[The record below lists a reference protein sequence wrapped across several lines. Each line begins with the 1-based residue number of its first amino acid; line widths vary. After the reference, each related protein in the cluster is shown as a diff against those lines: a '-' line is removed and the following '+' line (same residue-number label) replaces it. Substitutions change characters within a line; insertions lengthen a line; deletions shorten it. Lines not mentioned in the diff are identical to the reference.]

1 MRRPILPWQRT
12 PWLIAAL
19 FVVVIV
25 LEYSTPPPYVF
36 GYLYIGAVLLAS
48 GGLGRGAT
56 RWVTMIAIALTLL
69 NLVIPGLE
77 PITSITIANRAI
89 TVLALV
95 VTGWLSDRIQRYE
108 KAITH
113 QHAQILAQAQLARM
127 REDFVSTLT
136 HDLKTPL
143 LGAIETL
150 HALEA
155 EQFGAVT
162 SAQRRA
168 IAIMTRSHQT
178 TLQLVET
185 LMDVYRN
192 DSEGLRLNLTAV
204 DVVALADDTIMQ
216 LTAFAAS
223 RQVHMRLHQG
233 ESDFRQPCWVR
244 ADVLQLQR
252 VLSNLIANAI
262 HHSLRGSL
270 GEVVIR
276 PRGDDC
282 LVQVLDQGQGIAAE
296 EMIHLFERFYQGH
309 SDRQAKGTGL
319 GLYLSRQ
326 IVEAHGGTIW
336 AESRQPRGAV
346 FAFRLPAQP
355 PVHDNVA
362 VATLAKPIL
371 PETFQP

>member
-1 MRRPILPWQRT
+1 MRRPKLNWQRT
-12 PWLIAAL
+12 HWLIASL
-19 FVVVIV
+19 FVVVIG

-48 GGLGRGAT
+48 GRLGQGAT
-56 RWVTMIAIALTLL
+56 RWVTAIAIALTLL

-77 PITSITIANRAI
+77 PITTVTVANRAI

-95 VTGWLSDRIQRYE
+95 VTGWLSDLIQRYE

-150 HALEA
+150 HALDT

-162 SAQRRA
+162 PAQRRA
-168 IAIMTRSHQT
+168 IAIMTRSHQA

-185 LMDVYRN
+185 LMDVYHN
-192 DSEGLRLNLTAV
+192 DSVGLRLNPTAV
-204 DVVALADDTIMQ
+204 DVVTLAEDSIMQ
-216 LTAFAAS
+216 LTALAAS
-223 RQVHMRLHQG
+223 RLVHIRLHQG
-233 ESDFRQPCWVR
+233 ESDFRQPCWVK

-270 GEVVIR
+270 VEVVIR
-276 PRGDDC
+276 PKGDNC
-282 LVQVLDQGQGIAAE
+282 LVQVLDQGQGIAAD
-296 EMIHLFERFYQGH
+296 EMAHLFKRFYQGH

-336 AESRQPRGAV
+336 AESRQPTGAI

-355 PVHDNVA
+355 QGQDDSLMVRAFNH
-362 VATLAKPIL
+362 L
-371 PETFQP
+371 

>member
-1 MRRPILPWQRT
+1 MPRPAPPWQRT
-12 PWLIAAL
+12 HWLIAAL
-19 FVVVIV
+19 FVVVIG

-48 GGLGRGAT
+48 GRLGRGAT
-56 RWVTMIAIALTLL
+56 RWVTAVAISLTLL

-77 PITSITIANRAI
+77 PISPVTVANRAI
-89 TVLALV
+89 TVLALA

-113 QHAQILAQAQLARM
+113 QHVQILAQAQLARM

-150 HALEA
+150 HALET

-192 DSEGLRLNLTAV
+192 DAEGLRLNLSAV
-204 DVVALADDTIMQ
+204 DVVSLAEDTIMQ
-216 LTAFAAS
+216 LTALAAS
-223 RQVHMRLHQG
+223 RQVHIRLHQG

-244 ADVLQLQR
+244 ADALQLQR

-270 GEVVIR
+270 VEVVIR
-276 PRGDDC
+276 HHGDDC
-282 LVQVLDQGQGIAAE
+282 LVQVLDQGQGIATD
-296 EMIHLFERFYQGH
+296 EMAHLFERFYQGH

-326 IVEAHGGTIW
+326 IVEAHGGRIW
-336 AESRQPRGAV
+336 AESRQPTGAV
-346 FAFRLPAQP
+346 FAFRLPDQP
-355 PVHDNVA
+355 PVQDNSLMVR
-362 VATLAKPIL
+362 TSNPR
-371 PETFQP
+371 

>member
-1 MRRPILPWQRT
+1 MSTPFASLKLILRRWRKT
-12 PWLIAAL
+12 HWLIAIL
-19 FVVVIV
+19 FAVVIV

-36 GYLYIGAVLLAS
+36 GYLYVGAVLLAN
-48 GGLGRGAT
+48 GRLGRQAT
-56 RWVTMIAIALTLL
+56 RWVTAIAVLLTLL
-69 NLVIPGLE
+69 NLVLPGVE
-77 PITSITIANRAI
+77 PIATVTIANRAI

-113 QHAQILAQAQLARM
+113 QHVQIMAQAQLARV

-143 LGAIETL
+143 LGALETL
-150 HALEA
+150 RALENR
-155 EQFGAVT
+155 QFGPVT
-162 SAQRRA
+162 AAQHRA
-168 IAIMTRSHQT
+168 IAIMIRSHQT

-192 DSEGLRLNLTAV
+192 DVEGLRLNPTAV
-204 DVVALADDTIMQ
+204 DVVALAEDTITQ
-216 LTAFAAS
+216 LTALAAS
-223 RQVHMRLHQG
+223 RQVHIRLHQG

-244 ADVLQLQR
+244 ADELQLQR

-262 HHSLRGSL
+262 HHSRRGSL
-270 GEVVIR
+270 VEVVIR
-276 PRGDDC
+276 PRGDNC

-296 EMIHLFERFYQGH
+296 EMAHLFDRFYQGH

-355 PVHDNVA
+355 SVQDDSLIVRALNR
-362 VATLAKPIL
+362 L
-371 PETFQP
+371 

>member
-1 MRRPILPWQRT
+1 MHRLKLNWQRT
-12 PWLIAAL
+12 HWLIVAF

-48 GGLGRGAT
+48 GRLGQGAT
-56 RWVTMIAIALTLL
+56 RWVTAIAILLTLL
-69 NLVIPGLE
+69 NLLIPGLE
-77 PITSITIANRAI
+77 PTTAVTIANRAI
-89 TVLALV
+89 AALALA
-95 VTGWLSDRIQRYE
+95 VTGWLSDRIQGYE
-108 KAITH
+108 KTITH
-113 QHAQILAQAQLARM
+113 QQAQIFAQSQLAHM

-150 HALEA
+150 HAMGT
-155 EQFGAVT
+155 EQFGAIT

-168 IAIMTRSHQT
+168 IAVMIRSHQT

-185 LMDVYRN
+185 LLDVYRN

-204 DVVALADDTIMQ
+204 DMVALAEDTIVQ
-216 LTAFAAS
+216 LTALAAS
-223 RQVHMRLHQG
+223 RQVHIRLHQG
-233 ESDFRQPCWVR
+233 ESDFRQPCWVK

-262 HHSLRGSL
+262 QHSLRGSL
-270 GEVVIR
+270 VEVVIR
-276 PRGDDC
+276 HRGDDC
-282 LVQVLDQGQGIAAE
+282 LVQVLDQGQGIAPH
-296 EMIHLFERFYQGH
+296 EMAHLFERFYQGH

-326 IVEAHGGTIW
+326 IVEAHGGSIW
-336 AESRQPRGAV
+336 AESRQPNGAA
-346 FAFRLPAQP
+346 FAFRLPAQYP
-355 PVHDNVA
+355 MQENSLMIHAAN
-362 VATLAKPIL
+362 
-371 PETFQP
+371 FQ

>member
-1 MRRPILPWQRT
+1 MRRLKFNGQLNWQRT
-12 PWLIAAL
+12 HWLITAL
-19 FVVVIV
+19 FVVVIL

-48 GGLGRGAT
+48 GRLGRGAT
-56 RWVTMIAIALTLL
+56 RWVTAIAIVLTLL

-77 PITSITIANRAI
+77 PITSVTLANRAI
-89 TVLALV
+89 TVLALA

-150 HALEA
+150 HAFNA
-155 EQFGAVT
+155 EQFGVVT
-162 SAQRRA
+162 PAQRRA

-185 LMDVYRN
+185 LMDIYRN
-192 DSEGLRLNLTAV
+192 DSEGLRLNPTDV
-204 DVVALADDTIMQ
+204 DVVALAEDTIMAF
-216 LTAFAAS
+216 TALAAS
-223 RQVHMRLHQG
+223 RQVHIRLHQG

-252 VLSNLIANAI
+252 VLSNLLANAI

-270 GEVVIR
+270 VEVVIR

-282 LVQVLDQGQGIAAE
+282 LVQVLDQGQGITPDD
-296 EMIHLFERFYQGH
+296 MTHLFERFYQGH
-309 SDRQAKGTGL
+309 SDRQTKGTGL

-336 AESRQPRGAV
+336 AESRQPKGAV
-346 FAFRLPAQP
+346 FAFRLPTRLSVQ
-355 PVHDNVA
+355 DNNVMVRTA
-362 VATLAKPIL
+362 NL
-371 PETFQP
+371 P

>member
-1 MRRPILPWQRT
+1 MRRLKPHWQRT
-12 PWLIAAL
+12 HWLIAAL
-19 FVVVIV
+19 FVVVIG

-48 GGLGRGAT
+48 GRLGRGVT
-56 RWVTMIAIALTLL
+56 RWVTAIAVTLTLL

-77 PITSITIANRAI
+77 PITTVTVANRAI

-143 LGAIETL
+143 LGALETL

-155 EQFGAVT
+155 EQFGAIT

-168 IAIMTRSHQT
+168 IDIMTRSHQT

-185 LMDVYRN
+185 LMDIYRN
-192 DSEGLRLNLTAV
+192 DSEGLRLNLSAV
-204 DVVALADDTIMQ
+204 DVVALAEDTIMQ
-216 LTAFAAS
+216 LTALAAS
-223 RQVHMRLHQG
+223 RQVHIRLHQG

-252 VLSNLIANAI
+252 VLSNLMANAI

-270 GEVVIR
+270 VEVVICH
-276 PRGDDC
+276 RGDDC
-282 LVQVLDQGQGIAAE
+282 LVQVLDQGQGMAADDLP
-296 EMIHLFERFYQGH
+296 HLFDRFYQGH

-336 AESRQPRGAV
+336 AESRQPQGAV

-355 PVHDNVA
+355 SVQDDSLMGRAFNR
-362 VATLAKPIL
+362 L
-371 PETFQP
+371 

>member
-1 MRRPILPWQRT
+1 MRRPIPPWQRT
-12 PWLIAAL
+12 HWLIAAL

-48 GGLGRGAT
+48 GQLGQGAT
-56 RWVTMIAIALTLL
+56 RWVTAIAITLTLL

-77 PITSITIANRAI
+77 PISTVTIANRAI
-89 TVLALV
+89 TVLALA

-150 HALEA
+150 HALET
-155 EQFGAVT
+155 EQFGAIT
-162 SAQRRA
+162 AAQRRA
-168 IAIMTRSHQT
+168 ISIMTRSHQT
-178 TLQLVET
+178 TLQLVDT

-192 DSEGLRLNLTAV
+192 DSEGLRLNLTDV
-204 DVVALADDTIMQ
+204 DVVALAEDTIMQ
-216 LTAFAAS
+216 LTALAAS
-223 RQVHMRLHQG
+223 RQVHIRLHQG

-270 GEVVIR
+270 VEVVIR
-276 PRGDDC
+276 HRGDDC
-282 LVQVLDQGQGIAAE
+282 LVQVLDQGQGLAAE
-296 EMIHLFERFYQGH
+296 EMAHLFERFYQRH

-326 IVEAHGGTIW
+326 IIEAHSGTIW
-336 AESRQPRGAV
+336 AEVRQPKGAV
-346 FAFRLPAQP
+346 FTFRLPVHL
-355 PVHDNVA
+355 PVQDNKLMA
-362 VATLAKPIL
+362 RIPNS
-371 PETFQP
+371 P

>member
-1 MRRPILPWQRT
+1 MRRIKPNWQRT
-12 PWLIAAL
+12 HWLIAIL
-19 FVVVIV
+19 FVVVIL
-25 LEYSTPPPYVF
+25 LEYSTPPHYVF
-36 GYLYIGAVLLAS
+36 GYLYIGAVLLVS
-48 GGLGRGAT
+48 GRLGRGAT
-56 RWVTMIAIALTLL
+56 QWVTAIAITLTLL

-77 PITSITIANRAI
+77 PITTVTLANRAI
-89 TVLALV
+89 TVLALG

-113 QHAQILAQAQLARM
+113 QQVQILAQAQLARM

-150 HALEA
+150 HALDA

-162 SAQRRA
+162 SAQHRA

-192 DSEGLRLNLTAV
+192 DTEGIRLNLASV
-204 DVVALADDTIMQ
+204 DVVTLAEETIMQ
-216 LTAFAAS
+216 LTALATS
-223 RQVHMRLHQG
+223 RQVHLRLHQG
-233 ESDFRQPCWVR
+233 ESDFRQPCWVK

-252 VLSNLIANAI
+252 VLGNLIANAI

-270 GEVVIR
+270 VEIVVR
-276 PRGDDC
+276 AKGDDC
-282 LVQVLDQGQGIAAE
+282 QVQVLDQGQGIAADDRT
-296 EMIHLFERFYQGH
+296 HLFDRFYQGH
-309 SDRQAKGTGL
+309 SDRQTKGTGL

-355 PVHDNVA
+355 PVQDNNLMVR
-362 VATLAKPIL
+362 TPHSR
-371 PETFQP
+371 

>member
-1 MRRPILPWQRT
+1 MRRLKLDWQRT
-12 PWLIAAL
+12 HWLIAAL

-48 GGLGRGAT
+48 GRLGRGAT
-56 RWVTMIAIALTLL
+56 RWVTVIAIVLTLL

-77 PITSITIANRAI
+77 PITTVTIANRVI
-89 TVLALV
+89 TVLALA
-95 VTGWLSDRIQRYE
+95 VTGWLSECIQRYE

-150 HALEA
+150 HALET

-204 DVVALADDTIMQ
+204 DMVALAEDTIMQ
-216 LTAFAAS
+216 LTALATS
-223 RQVHMRLHQG
+223 RQVRIRLHQG

-270 GEVVIR
+270 VEVVIR
-276 PRGDDC
+276 HRGDDC
-282 LVQVLDQGQGIAAE
+282 LVQVLDQGQGIAAD
-296 EMIHLFERFYQGH
+296 EMAHLFDRFYQGH
-309 SDRQAKGTGL
+309 GDRQAKGTGL

-355 PVHDNVA
+355 MGQDNGLMVRA
-362 VATLAKPIL
+362 VNSR
-371 PETFQP
+371 

>member
-1 MRRPILPWQRT
+1 MRRLKPNWQRT
-12 PWLIAAL
+12 HWLIAAL

-48 GGLGRGAT
+48 GQWGRGAT
-56 RWVTMIAIALTLL
+56 RWVTAIAILLTLL
-69 NLVIPGLE
+69 NLFIPGIE
-77 PITSITIANRAI
+77 PITAVTLANRTI

-95 VTGWLSDRIQRYE
+95 ITGWLSDRIQRYE

-113 QHAQILAQAQLARM
+113 QHAQILAQAQLARV

-143 LGAIETL
+143 LGALETL
-150 HALEA
+150 HALENH
-155 EQFGAVT
+155 QFGPVT
-162 SAQRRA
+162 AAQRRA

-192 DSEGLRLNLTAV
+192 DTEGLCLQRVPV
-204 DVVALADDTIMQ
+204 DVVTLAEETIMQ
-216 LTAFAAS
+216 LTSLAAS
-223 RQVHMRLHQG
+223 RQVHIRMHQG
-233 ESDFRQPCWVR
+233 ESDFRQPCWVE
-244 ADVLQLQR
+244 ADTLQLQR
-252 VLSNLIANAI
+252 VLSNLISNAI
-262 HHSLRGSL
+262 NHAPRGSL
-270 GEVVIR
+270 VEVVIR
-276 PRGDDC
+276 AGGAAC
-282 LVQVLDQGQGIAAE
+282 QVQVIDQGQGIATDEVAQ
-296 EMIHLFERFYQGH
+296 LFNRFYQGH

-336 AESRQPRGAV
+336 AESRQPQGAI
-346 FAFRLPAQP
+346 FAFRLPTQP
-355 PVHDNVA
+355 QGDSLMVRAFKDS
-362 VATLAKPIL
+362 
-371 PETFQP
+371 

>member
-1 MRRPILPWQRT
+1 MRRLTLNWQRT
-12 PWLIAAL
+12 HWLIAAL

-36 GYLYIGAVLLAS
+36 GYLYIGAVLLAN
-48 GGLGRGAT
+48 GRLGRGAT
-56 RWVTMIAIALTLL
+56 RWVTVIAITLTLL

-77 PITSITIANRAI
+77 PITTVTIANRAI
-89 TVLALV
+89 TVLALA

-150 HALEA
+150 HALET
-155 EQFGAVT
+155 EQFGPVT

-168 IAIMTRSHQT
+168 IGIMTRSHQT

-192 DSEGLRLNLTAV
+192 DSEGLRLNLTDV
-204 DVVALADDTIMQ
+204 DVVALAEDTIMQ

-223 RQVHMRLHQG
+223 RQIHIRLHQG
-233 ESDFRQPCWVR
+233 ESDFRQPCWVK

-270 GEVVIR
+270 VEVVIR
-276 PRGDDC
+276 HRGDDC
-282 LVQVLDQGQGIAAE
+282 LVQVLDQGQGIAAD
-296 EMIHLFERFYQGH
+296 EMAHLFERFYQGH
-309 SDRQAKGTGL
+309 SDHQAKGTGL

-326 IVEAHGGTIW
+326 IVEAHGGRIW
-336 AESRQPRGAV
+336 AEPRQPTGAV
-346 FAFRLPAQP
+346 FAFRLPAQS
-355 PVHDNVA
+355 PVQDNSLMVRTA
-362 VATLAKPIL
+362 NPR
-371 PETFQP
+371 

>member
-1 MRRPILPWQRT
+1 MPMRRLKPNWKRT
-12 PWLIAAL
+12 HWLIATL
-19 FVVVIV
+19 FVVVIG

-36 GYLYIGAVLLAS
+36 GYLYIGAVLSAS
-48 GGLGRGAT
+48 GRLGRGAT
-56 RWVTMIAIALTLL
+56 RWVTAIAIALTLL
-69 NLVIPGLE
+69 NLVIPGVE
-77 PITSITIANRAI
+77 PITTVTIANRAI
-89 TVLALV
+89 TVLALA

-150 HALEA
+150 HALDA

-162 SAQRRA
+162 AAQRRA

-185 LMDVYRN
+185 LMDIYRN
-192 DSEGLRLNLTAV
+192 DSEGLRLDLVEV
-204 DVVALADDTIMQ
+204 DVVALAEDTIMQ
-216 LTAFAAS
+216 LTALAES
-223 RQVHMRLHQG
+223 RQVHIRLHQG

-252 VLSNLIANAI
+252 VLSNLIVNAI
-262 HHSLRGSL
+262 YHSLRGSL
-270 GEVVIR
+270 VEVVIR
-276 PRGDDC
+276 LKGDDC
-282 LVQVLDQGQGIAAE
+282 LVQVLDQGQGLAAD
-296 EMIHLFERFYQGH
+296 EMSHLFERFHQGH

-326 IVEAHGGTIW
+326 IVAAHGGTIW
-336 AESRQPRGAV
+336 VESRQPRGVV
-346 FAFRLPAQP
+346 FGFRLPAQP
-355 PVHDNVA
+355 PVQDNDLMVRA
-362 VATLAKPIL
+362 ANSR
-371 PETFQP
+371 

>member
-1 MRRPILPWQRT
+1 MRRLKPNWQRT
-12 PWLIAAL
+12 HWLIAAL

-48 GGLGRGAT
+48 GRLGRGAT
-56 RWVTMIAIALTLL
+56 RWVTVIAIALTLL

-77 PITSITIANRAI
+77 PITTVTIANRAI
-89 TVLALV
+89 TVLALA
-95 VTGWLSDRIQRYE
+95 VTGWMSDLIQRYE

-113 QHAQILAQAQLARM
+113 QHAQILAQAQLAHM

-150 HALEA
+150 HAFDTK
-155 EQFGAVT
+155 QFGAVT

-192 DSEGLRLNLTAV
+192 DSEGLRLNPTAV
-204 DVVALADDTIMQ
+204 DVVALAEDTIMQ
-216 LTAFAAS
+216 LTALAAS
-223 RQVHMRLHQG
+223 RQVRIRLHQG

-262 HHSLRGSL
+262 QHSLRGSL
-270 GEVVIR
+270 VEVVIR
-276 PRGDDC
+276 HRGDDC
-282 LVQVLDQGQGIAAE
+282 LVQVLDQGQGIAAD
-296 EMIHLFERFYQGH
+296 EMAHLFDRFYQGH

-355 PVHDNVA
+355 LVQDNSLMVRA
-362 VATLAKPIL
+362 ANSR
-371 PETFQP
+371 